1 MTRARSQI
9 IDREEG
15 GYYHLLSRC
24 VRRSM
29 LCGAD
34 PVTGRDLAH
43 RREWIEDLALDLTQ
57 LFTVHVIAYAV
68 MSNHY
73 HITVNYRPQ
82 ERLALSDEEV
92 ARRWRVLYR
101 SPGNDDAGTVNS
113 LQEPG
118 RIEVLRDRLGDLS
131 WYMRHL
137 NETIA
142 RRANLEDDCT
152 GRFWQGRF
160 KAKGLHTS
168 RAVWAC
174 MAYDDLN
181 PERARISDQQATSY
195 FTSLQRRLEE
205 ASEMPERFD
214 QPMAPLTRRA
224 GMVVSAPK
232 PAPRLELT
240 LREYCA
246 HVDWIALATAS
257 ANTQTDRIPAPE
269 GDAAS
274 WLALMKSFDRR
285 TRTPALPRSARAID
299 LNGRHLTGRDITKG
313 RHP

>member
-1 MTRARSQI
+1 M
-9 IDREEG
+9 
-15 GYYHLLSRC
+15 SRC

-29 LCGAD
+29 LCGVD
-34 PVTGRDLAH
+34 PVTGRDLSH
-43 RREWIEDLALDLTQ
+43 RREWIESLALDLTQ
-57 LFTVHVIAYAV
+57 VFTVHVIAYAV

-82 ERLALSDEEV
+82 ERLALTNEEV
-92 ARRWRVLYR
+92 ARRWQLLYP
-101 SPGNDDAGTVNS
+101 SVQSGDGTTGSADS
-113 LQEPG
+113 LREPG

-142 RRANLEDDCT
+142 RRANLEDDCS

-160 KAKGLHTS
+160 KAKGLNSS

-181 PERARISDQQATSY
+181 PERARISDQLATSY

-205 ASEMPERFD
+205 ARETPERFD

-224 GMVVSAPK
+224 GMVVSAPE

-257 ANTQTDRIPAPE
+257 ANTQADRIPAPE

-299 LNGRHLTGRDITKG
+299 RDGRRA
-313 RHP
+313 